1 VIEMAKIRQIVEC
14 PTCAAMRA
22 VLGIARVPGP
32 VANRISRSPQ
42 VRALD
47 SAIKQTGVQ
56 VAKRKLS
63 SKAKKQSKIL
73 AEELKKANKRAR
85 KKDGSLKKGYTQSRI
100 MKEAHKAKAKRMK

>member
-1 VIEMAKIRQIVEC
+1 MAKIRQIVEC

-32 VANRISRSPQ
+32 VANKISRSPQ

-47 SAIKQTGVQ
+47 SAVRAATVQ
-56 VAKRKLS
+56 VVKRKVS
-63 SKAKKQSKIL
+63 SKSKKQSKLL

-100 MKEAHKAKAKRMK
+100 MKEAHRAKAKRMK

>member
-1 VIEMAKIRQIVEC
+1 MAKINQIMEC

-42 VRALD
+42 VRAVD
-47 SAIKQTGVQ
+47 SAIRGAVVTQ
-56 VAKRKLS
+56 VKRKVS
-63 SKAKKQSKIL
+63 SKSRKQSRIL
-73 AEELKKANKRAR
+73 AEELKKANKKAR

-100 MKEAHKAKAKRMK
+100 MKEAHRNKAKRMK

>member
-1 VIEMAKIRQIVEC
+1 MAKIRQVLEC

-32 VANRISRSPQ
+32 VANRIARSPQ

-47 SAIKQTGVQ
+47 SAIKRTASSVP
-56 VAKRKLS
+56 RKIS
-63 SKAKKQSKIL
+63 SKSKKQSKIL
-73 AEELKKANKRAR
+73 SEELKKANKRGR

>member
-1 VIEMAKIRQIVEC
+1 MAKIRQIVEC

-47 SAIKQTGVQ
+47 SAIKRTGSSIP
-56 VAKRKLS
+56 RKIS
-63 SKAKKQSKIL
+63 SKSKKQSKIL
-73 AEELKKANKRAR
+73 SEELKKANKKGR

>member
-1 VIEMAKIRQIVEC
+1 MIEMAKIRQVLEC

-47 SAIKQTGVQ
+47 SAVRSTISSVP
-56 VAKRKLS
+56 RKIS
-63 SKAKKQSKIL
+63 SKSKKQSKIL
-73 AEELKKANKRAR
+73 SEELKKANKRGR

>member
-1 VIEMAKIRQIVEC
+1 VIEMAKIRQILEC

-22 VLGIARVPGP
+22 VLGIYRVPGP

-42 VRALD
+42 VRAID
-47 SAIKQTGVQ
+47 SAIRGAGVT
-56 VAKRKLS
+56 VVKRKIS

-73 AEELKKANKRAR
+73 AEELKKSNKRAR

-100 MKEAHKAKAKRMK
+100 MKEAHRAKARRMK